1 MALHGRL
8 PSLAGLKTGMFTNV
22 ATDDEDETDDEDGLP
37 ELTWDEK
44 KDRPCD
50 VHKESDPTDPGWPFR
65 FVITQAQADEWFE
78 KATRINIDNNI
89 YGETAILLDAD
100 VNGAKV
106 DIVIKLFKGMVD
118 PDTNNMYQQSSP
130 ARAKLAL
137 EYEVQ
142 AHLGVWH
149 KLKDHPE
156 CRQYLSIPACM
167 NLRDAGGT
175 RQKWYSV
182 QTLIQKPGLTAMGV
196 GKFHLI
202 AGSRL
207 RKLSIAARH
216 EIASN
221 YGEMLACIAST
232 GYVHLDMHWDNIMVL
247 SNIADF
253 EDGQI
258 DETFRM
264 EWRVIDW
271 GKAASWLKQDGTVAS
286 PDPKRGL
293 CVDPKYKAADLWWSF
308 PAYTVSEEHSD
319 WCSGEEKAE
328 ASFLVYMLRELVDIN
343 VERREND
350 RLLSVK
356 ARELRGYEGNRFFID
371 DPEDERYD
379 KNEKDIEKLQ
389 KEVADLN
396 KQLAGSLH
404 YLGPVTETVVLQW
417 VRKAYTDKLGF
428 EIPEA
433 IQKAVKEQLQ
443 KDAAKGGG
451 NGSMPVVHTV

>member
-1 MALHGRL
+1 TDDEG
-8 PSLAGLKTGMFTNV
+8 G
-22 ATDDEDETDDEDGLP
+22 TDDEDCLP
-37 ELTWDEK
+37 ELTWCEE

-50 VHKESDPTDPGWPFR
+50 VHKESNPTDPGWPFR
-65 FVITQAQADEWFE
+65 FVITQAQADKWFE
-78 KATRINIDNNI
+78 EATRINIDNNI
-89 YGETAILLDAD
+89 YGDTAILRDAD

-118 PDTNNMYQQSSP
+118 PDTNRMYQQSSP

-137 EYEVQ
+137 EYEVA
-142 AHLGVWH
+142 AHLAVWD

-182 QTLIQKPGLTAMGV
+182 QTLIQKPGLNAMGL

-202 AGSRL
+202 ADSRL

-232 GYVHLDMHWDNIMVL
+232 GYVHFDMHWDNIMVL

-271 GKAASWLKQDGTVAS
+271 GKAASWVKQDGTVAS

-293 CVDPKYKAADLWWSF
+293 CVDPKYKA
-308 PAYTVSEEHSD
+308 
-319 WCSGEEKAE
+319 
-328 ASFLVYMLRELVDIN
+328 
-343 VERREND
+343 
-350 RLLSVK
+350 
-356 ARELRGYEGNRFFID
+356 
-371 DPEDERYD
+371 
-379 KNEKDIEKLQ
+379 
-389 KEVADLN
+389 
-396 KQLAGSLH
+396 
-404 YLGPVTETVVLQW
+404 
-417 VRKAYTDKLGF
+417 
-428 EIPEA
+428 
-433 IQKAVKEQLQ
+433 
-443 KDAAKGGG
+443 
-451 NGSMPVVHTV
+451 

>member
-8 PSLAGLKTGMFTNV
+8 PSLAGLKPGAWTGTGED
-22 ATDDEDETDDEDGLP
+22 TDEEDCLP
-37 ELTWDEK
+37 ELTWCEE

-50 VHKESDPTDPGWPFR
+50 VHKESNPTDPGWPFR
-65 FVITQAQADEWFE
+65 FVITQAQADKWFE
-78 KATRINIDNNI
+78 EATRINIDNNI
-89 YGETAILLDAD
+89 YGDTAILRDAD

-118 PDTNNMYQQSSP
+118 PDTNRMYQQSSP

-137 EYEVQ
+137 EYEVA
-142 AHLGVWH
+142 AHLAVWD

-182 QTLIQKPGLTAMGV
+182 QTLIQKPGLNAMGL

-202 AGSRL
+202 ADSRL

-232 GYVHLDMHWDNIMVL
+232 GYVHFDMHWDNIMVL

-271 GKAASWLKQDGTVAS
+271 GKAASWVKQDGTVAS
-286 PDPKRGL
+286 PDPERGL

-308 PAYTVSEEHSD
+308 PSYTVSEGHSE
-319 WCSGEEKAE
+319 WCSGEEKAKD
-328 ASFLVYMLRELVDIN
+328 SFLVYMLRELVDIN

-350 RLLSVK
+350 RLLAVN
-356 ARELRGYEGNRFFID
+356 ARKLRGYEANRFFVD
-371 DPEDERYD
+371 DPADPRYQE
-379 KNEKDIEKLQ
+379 NEANIEELK
-389 KEVADLN
+389 KKVEGLN
-396 KQLAGSLH
+396 KKLAGSLH

-417 VRKAYTDKLGF
+417 VREAYAKKLDF
-428 EIPEA
+428 KIPEA
-433 IQKAVKEQLQ
+433 IQKAVDAQLE